1 MAVFLG
7 LLVAAG
13 YGSGD
18 FLGGRAA
25 RDAPALGVL
34 FFAQCTALVGAVVAA
49 LVVAGDP
56 TPADLT
62 LGVAA
67 GVANAGGLGLL
78 YRGLATGRMGVVA
91 PVTAVVAA
99 IIPIAWGLGTGER
112 PSAVTLV
119 GVVVAVA
126 AGGVVAREP
135 ESADEPAA
143 AGTRAALLM
152 ALGAGVLF
160 GWSFVAFAETGDGS
174 GFWPVLT
181 ARVAAVIVVGVAVMV
196 ATRRLRGSVLPRDH
210 PRPLSI
216 AAGALDVGATVLLLT
231 AVRKGLVVV
240 VAPLAALA
248 PAFTV
253 VWARTLLREPVTRPQ
268 VAGRALS
275 LTGLVLIAAG

>member
-1 MAVFLG
+1 VAVLLG
-7 LLVAAG
+7 ILVAAG

-34 FFAQCTALVGAVVAA
+34 FLAQCTALVGAVVAA
-49 LVVAGDP
+49 LAVAADP
-56 TPADLT
+56 TPADLA

-112 PSAVTLV
+112 PGLVTLI

-135 ESADEPAA
+135 ESADEPAS
-143 AGTRAALLM
+143 AGTRAALGM
-152 ALGAGVLF
+152 ALGAGFLF

-174 GFWPVLT
+174 GFWPVLV
-181 ARVAAVIVVGVAVMV
+181 ARVAAVTVVGIVVVVV
-196 ATRRLRGSVLPRDH
+196 TRRLRGSVLPRDH
-210 PRPLSI
+210 PRPLSVG
-216 AAGALDVGATVLLLT
+216 AGALDVLATVLLLT
-231 AVRKGLVVV
+231 AVREGLVVV

-253 VWARTLLREPVTRPQ
+253 VWAWTLLREPVTRPQ
-268 VAGRALS
+268 VLGIALS

>member
-1 MAVFLG
+1 VAVLLG
-7 LLVAAG
+7 ILVAAG

-34 FFAQCTALVGAVVAA
+34 FLAQCTALVGAVVAA
-49 LVVAGDP
+49 LAVAADP
-56 TPADLT
+56 TPADLA

-112 PSAVTLV
+112 PSAVTLI

-135 ESADEPAA
+135 ESADEPAS
-143 AGTRAALLM
+143 AGTRAALGM
-152 ALGAGVLF
+152 ALGAGFLF

-174 GFWPVLT
+174 GFWPVLV
-181 ARVAAVIVVGVAVMV
+181 ARVAAVTVVGLVVV
-196 ATRRLRGSVLPRDH
+196 VVTRRLRGSVLPRDH
-210 PRPLSI
+210 PRPLSVG
-216 AAGALDVGATVLLLT
+216 AGALDVLSTVLLLT
-231 AVRKGLVVV
+231 AVREGLVVV

-248 PAFTV
+248 PTFTV
-253 VWARTLLREPVTRPQ
+253 VWAWTLLREPVTRPQ
-268 VAGRALS
+268 VLGIALS

>member
-1 MAVFLG
+1 VAVLLG
-7 LLVAAG
+7 ILVAAG

-34 FFAQCTALVGAVVAA
+34 FLAQCTALVGAVVAA
-49 LVVAGDP
+49 LAVAAGP
-56 TPADLT
+56 TPADLA

-112 PSAVTLV
+112 PGLVTLI

-135 ESADEPAA
+135 ESADEPAS
-143 AGTRAALLM
+143 AGTRAALGM
-152 ALGAGVLF
+152 ALGAGFLF

-174 GFWPVLT
+174 GFWPVLV
-181 ARVAAVIVVGVAVMV
+181 ARVAAVTVVGIVVVVV
-196 ATRRLRGSVLPRDH
+196 TRRLRGSVLPRDH
-210 PRPLSI
+210 PRPLSVG
-216 AAGALDVGATVLLLT
+216 AGALDVLATVLLLT
-231 AVRKGLVVV
+231 AVREGLVVV

-253 VWARTLLREPVTRPQ
+253 VWAWTLLREPVTRPQ
-268 VAGRALS
+268 VLGIALS